1 MKGFF
6 RASFERVQ
14 QQFFSV
20 VERVQQKASPPLLS
34 QKGV

>member
-1 MKGFF
+1 MKGFL

-14 QQFFSV
+14 HFFSV
-20 VERVQQKASPPLLS
+20 VERVQQKASSLPS

>member
-1 MKGFF
+1 MKGFL

-14 QQFFSV
+14 QYFFSI
-20 VERVQQKASPPLLS
+20 VERVQQKASSLPS